1 MRYEDWGGLSGTPI
15 IDEDG
20 KCVAVLT
27 NVLEGT
33 NSVWGISIKRLETLL
48 DIISSEGN
56 RE

>member
-15 IDEDG
+15 IDEEG